1 MITLL
6 QNPSSVSRRFLP
18 DILLFFIIF
27 AKNMNRTGPFYSLPC
42 LKDRAMNV
50 FAQGLFKKSELP
62 FLYKNISNAS
72 KVLRNISSIPVL
84 FYEYLLTLYFQQIL
98 EPFR

>member
-1 MITLL
+1 
-6 QNPSSVSRRFLP
+6 
-18 DILLFFIIF
+18 
-27 AKNMNRTGPFYSLPC
+27 
-42 LKDRAMNV
+42 MNV
-50 FAQGLFKKSELP
+50 FAQRLFKKSELP